1 MPPTESAAD
10 VLIVGGG
17 VTGMACAL
25 HLAANGARP
34 LVVDW
39 GGNAGSNANA
49 GSLHVQ
55 LQSRFLRLYPHLAPN
70 VEASLSLYVSAVDEW
85 GELDARHG
93 PFQLVRG
100 GGLMVAETDAQLKFL
115 AEKAERERRHG
126 VTAEILHRRD
136 LDAIAPWI
144 GPHIVGAELCGNEG
158 KVNPLLANRA
168 LKAAATAAG
177 ARFVEDRVIAL
188 ERTGNGVTAVGAKGT
203 TRYSAGQVVIAAAW
217 GSGGLAQSL
226 GITAPTESEPLH
238 MNITE
243 AAAYDIRH
251 LVQHAERPITLKQ
264 FESGQVVIGGGW
276 PADKGAGDDAPSV
289 RADSLLGNVA
299 LAARLAPAI
308 AHLRVIRTWAG
319 FNTTHDGKTILG
331 RKGPIILAVP
341 GDAGYTLGPL
351 VGRAAAALALDAT
364 PPFDLT
370 PYSPARFAA

>member
-1 MPPTESAAD
+1 MPPTETACD

-25 HLAANGARP
+25 HLAENGAQP

-39 GGNAGSNANA
+39 GGNAGSTANA

-55 LQSRFLRLYPHLAPN
+55 LQSRFLRLFPHLAPN
-70 VEASLSLYVSAVDEW
+70 VESSLSLYVSAVAEW

-93 PFQLVRG
+93 PFELVQG
-100 GGLMVAETDAQLKFL
+100 GGLMVAETDAQLRFL
-115 AEKAERERRHG
+115 AEKAARERPHG
-126 VTAEILHRRD
+126 VRADILNRRD

-158 KVNPLLANRA
+158 KVNPLVANRA

-177 ARFVEDRVIAL
+177 VRFVEDRIERV
-188 ERTGNGVTAVGAKGT
+188 ERTGNGVGAIGASGGL
-203 TRYSAGQVVIAAAW
+203 RYTAGQVVIAAAW
-217 GSGGLAQSL
+217 GSGSLAQAL
-226 GITAPTESEPLH
+226 GITVPTHSEPLH

-264 FESGQVVIGGGW
+264 FQSGQVVIGGGW
-276 PADKGAGDDAPSV
+276 PADAGTGDNAPTV

-308 AHLRVIRTWAG
+308 GHLRVIRTWAG
-319 FNTTHDGKTILG
+319 CNTTHDGKTILG

-351 VGRAAAALALDAT
+351 VGRAAAALALDST
-364 PPFDLT
+364 PPFDLAPYT
-370 PYSPARFAA
+370 PTRFAA